1 MAHVPVD
8 QLDKNTHAEL
18 ACTYAALILNDDGVE
33 ITADKIN
40 KLLAASDNKV
50 EGYWP
55 GLFAKAL
62 QGRNIRDLLSGGA
75 PAQSSGPAQVSAPA
89 G

>member
-8 QLDKNTHAEL
+8 QLDRNTHAEL

-33 ITADKIN
+33 ITSDKIN

-62 QGRNIRDLLSGGA
+62 QGRNIRDLLAGSGGA
-75 PAQSSGPAQVSAPA
+75 SQSAPVQATVVA